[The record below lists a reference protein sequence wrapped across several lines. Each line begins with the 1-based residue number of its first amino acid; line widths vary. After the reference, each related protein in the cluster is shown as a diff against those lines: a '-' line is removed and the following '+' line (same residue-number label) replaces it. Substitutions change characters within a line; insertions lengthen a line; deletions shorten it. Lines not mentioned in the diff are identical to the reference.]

1 MDELER
7 LERQKTMQELA
18 ERWQTHE
25 FYSVLTVFKMLAL
38 KREMKAFG
46 YDDAGVRWQA
56 LSESLR
62 KAIDNF
68 NRLLRE
74 VRPVVLD
81 RMRSSIELSREMQ
94 KGSCVR

>member
-1 MDELER
+1 
-7 LERQKTMQELA
+7 MQELA

-25 FYSVLTVFKMLAL
+25 FYSMLTAFKMLAL
-38 KREMKAFG
+38 KREMKTFG
-46 YDDAGVRWQA
+46 YDDAGVHWQA
-56 LSESLR
+56 LLKSLR

-68 NRLLRE
+68 NRLLME

-81 RMRSSIELSREMQ
+81 RMQPSIELSRERQ